1 MRVGPAAALRAGHAE
16 RALLKLL
23 VTVFCLT
30 LLFSLLPAARA
41 ADTEEVLEQ
50 QAAALELD
58 ELQDAASSELSGLDL
73 SEGVYL
79 NEGLTKILDTGSGA
93 VPGILRKAVR
103 SGVLLLAVVVLC
115 ALVEELSKSV
125 GASGELDAGALV
137 GALAVTAVAV
147 ADVHALVGMGR
158 EALEQ
163 MGGFSKVLLP
173 TITAAAAAS
182 GAPSG
187 AAARQLATMLFSDV
201 LLTLIERLLLPM
213 VYAYVAACTAY
224 AALGNEGLKRV
235 ADLLKWAVRSILTGV
250 LLTFVGYLTVSGVI
264 AGSADAMTLKA
275 AKLTISGMVP
285 VVGGILSDAAET
297 VLAGA
302 GILRNTVGV
311 FGMLGVLALCVV
323 PFLQLGVHYLVYK
336 LTAALAATVSGGRM
350 SALIDRIGGAFG
362 LVLGMT
368 GASALLLL
376 VSLVSAITVT
386 MGGG

>member
-1 MRVGPAAALRAGHAE
+1 MLE
-16 RALLKLL
+16 R
-23 VTVFCLT
+23 
-30 LLFSLLPAARA
+30 
-41 ADTEEVLEQ
+41 

-73 SEGVYL
+73 SEGVDW
-79 NEGLTKILDTGSGA
+79 NEGLSQILDTGSGA
-93 VPGILRKAVR
+93 APGILRKAVR
-103 SGVLLLAVVVLC
+103 SGVLLLVVVVLC
-115 ALVEELSKSV
+115 ALVEEFSKSV
-125 GASGELDAGALV
+125 GTPGELDAGALA

-182 GAPSG
+182 GAPGG

-201 LLTLIERLLLPM
+201 LLTLIERLLLQM